1 MRRASSER
9 MKLAHEAKRQRE
21 ETAKREETLLAR
33 EAKLKEWESEYADRR
48 RNPAKYLTADY
59 GPDWYDKLSSVK
71 LSGSP
76 TPDLIA
82 SEVDG
87 QVGLLKKELA
97 DVRAEFKKTLA
108 DRDAA
113 DAQRSREADAREAI
127 SYVKGNAEK
136 YPLIHD
142 FDVAENI
149 NAVIEAHFNSTCS
162 RDDVTGETVPGEMWT
177 AEQAATAMEK
187 HLAEKYDRATLRKK
201 PPPPTVVVAS
211 PLRVSTPQR
220 RTLSTDMSA
229 ASPSWTPPKDD
240 RERQARAE
248 AAWNAARA
256 ARN

>member
-1 MRRASSER
+1 

-33 EAKLKEWESEYADRR
+33 EAKLKEWEAEHADRR
-48 RNPAKYLTADY
+48 RNPAKYLAADY

-71 LSGSP
+71 LNGSP
-76 TPDLIA
+76 PVELIA
-82 SEVDG
+82 SELDDRSKSWEAK
-87 QVGLLKKELA
+87 LSELDSKWAKKWE
-97 DVRAEFKKTLA
+97 E
-108 DRDAA
+108 RDAA
-113 DAQRSREADAREAI
+113 DSQRARDAEAREAL

-136 YPLIHD
+136 YPLIHA
-142 FDVAENI
+142 FEVADNI

-187 HLAEKYDRATLRKK
+187 HLSEKFDKVALAKK
-201 PPPPTVVVAS
+201 PLPPPVVVAS
-211 PLRVSTPQR
+211 PLRVTPPQR

-248 AAWNAARA
+248 AAWNAHKA